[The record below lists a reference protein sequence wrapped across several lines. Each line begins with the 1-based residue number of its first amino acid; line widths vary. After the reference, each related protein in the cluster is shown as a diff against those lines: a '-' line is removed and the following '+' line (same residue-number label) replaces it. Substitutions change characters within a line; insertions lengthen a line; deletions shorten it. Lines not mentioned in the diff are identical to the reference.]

1 MGGRRCEAYRDAFDQ
16 YLHRECS
23 KRRLFRGLPDHGIAA
38 NDCESR
44 IPRPD
49 RYREIEGGDD
59 AYGTER
65 MPLLHHS
72 VVWPFAGNGEAIEL
86 TRQADCEVADVDH
99 LLHLAESLGADLAGL
114 YGDKLA
120 KRRLERAELFP
131 QEPNEFATLRCGH
144 RAPPRKCLF

>member
-1 MGGRRCEAYRDAFDQ
+1 MSGRSSKAHRDTFDQ
-16 YLHRECS
+16 CLHRERS
-23 KRRLFRGLPDHGIAA
+23 KWRLCRGLPDHGIAA
-38 NDCESR
+38 NDRESR

-49 RYREIEGGDD
+49 RHREIEGGDD
-59 AYGTER
+59 AYGTKR

-86 TRQADCEVADVDH
+86 TRQADREVADVDH

-120 KRRLERAELFP
+120 KRRLEHAKLFA